1 MKIKGFLCTTTAA
14 TNEEYKEVLKKRNI
28 WIAVLALTGV
38 LIAGSAFLAHQSQ
51 TAALP
56 DQALGVYCGFGT
68 GIFLAGILLFM
79 KNIILL
85 HNEEKLK
92 QSRLESADERLD
104 EINKKAARATLM
116 IMMFVITAAGMIF
129 GIFEP
134 VLFKAVIFV
143 IDMFLFSYIIA
154 FVYYKKKM

>member
-1 MKIKGFLCTTTAA
+1 
-14 TNEEYKEVLKKRNI
+14 
-28 WIAVLALTGV
+28 
-38 LIAGSAFLAHQSQ
+38 
-51 TAALP
+51 
-56 DQALGVYCGFGT
+56 
-68 GIFLAGILLFM
+68 M

-92 QSRLESADERLD
+92 QSRLENADERLD

-143 IDMFLFSYIIA
+143 IDMFLFSYVIA